1 MNSMLVEKRQ
11 QVPGLTKCTWEGMP
25 VMVIDVGYAG
35 KSIIEC
41 LKDTTL
47 ENMELGGI
55 NPFDEMI
62 EKTLISPS
70 SSDM

>member
-11 QVPGLTKCTWEGMP
+11 QVPGMTKCTWEGMP
-25 VMVIDVGYAG
+25 VTVIDVGYAG